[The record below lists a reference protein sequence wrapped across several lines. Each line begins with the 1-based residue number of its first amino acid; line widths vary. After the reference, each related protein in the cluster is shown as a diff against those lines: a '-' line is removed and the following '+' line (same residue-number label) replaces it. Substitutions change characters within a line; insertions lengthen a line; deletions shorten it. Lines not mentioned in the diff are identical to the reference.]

1 MSSSFSARI
10 RVQTG
15 PHGALTYLV
24 DAAPP
29 ALPPV
34 RLRDVAAAWD
44 AARAAAHAEAWGC
57 ARMFRFQA
65 PAGTEEE
72 AGATELALADPDAC
86 CWAAAVDATV
96 GMHTGYGLSVCLR
109 LLALVDLLA
118 RAHWA
123 RPLFRL
129 TGTGAELDP
138 ALLRTAAIT
147 PLNPQARFDEAPFR
161 ALLAGRLAAPSPASR
176 YASPHAGPRM
186 AAGVR

>member
-1 MSSSFSARI
+1 
-10 RVQTG
+10 
-15 PHGALTYLV
+15 
-24 DAAPP
+24 
-29 ALPPV
+29 
-34 RLRDVAAAWD
+34 
-44 AARAAAHAEAWGC
+44 
-57 ARMFRFQA
+57 MFRFQA
-65 PAGTEEE
+65 PAGAEEE